1 MAKIKLTMDDAN
13 GINVLKDGILISPKW
28 YMPQNHALDK
38 ARPDSNNDRDNGND
52 KDYDDADSDG
62 NQFFVDGWVRSFWG
76 FVLSRQ
82 YVSFPGL
89 FVTFNFSLELNLFDG
104 FQSPNS

>member
-13 GINVLKDGILISPKW
+13 GSNVLKDGILISPILC
-28 YMPQNHALDK
+28 MSQNHALDQSC
-38 ARPDSNNDRDNGND
+38 PDSNNDHNNSDD
-52 KDYDDADSDG
+52 KDCDDANSDG

-76 FVLSRQ
+76 SILSRQ